1 VKEYTDFVTNIEER
15 QCCPEIRERDEIM
28 AKREE
33 TSVIL
38 AYIAV
43 CILWGSTYLAI
54 RIGVS
59 DFPPELFAGIR
70 FLIAGSLVLL
80 FAYSRGYKFPN
91 DFTDVRR
98 QAIVGLFL
106 LMGGNGIVVWAEQWV
121 YSGVTALIL
130 AIVPLFNAILE
141 LFLPNGPRIGW
152 KGWIGLLLGFTGVAL
167 LVLTG
172 SDTKIIDVS
181 GGILLLLAA
190 FSWSLGSVYSKTFKA
205 SGTTVANIGIQ
216 MFAGG
221 MGLTIVGLL
230 MGEAG
235 KIHLTGKGLGA
246 MAYLILFGSILGYS
260 SYIYILQKWPAS
272 KAGTYAYVNPVV
284 GVFLGAV
291 ILGEPVSSNVF
302 ISAII
307 ILGGVFLV
315 QVSKTSKKI
324 NQVPTENLASKLKEA

>member
-1 VKEYTDFVTNIEER
+1 MIK
-15 QCCPEIRERDEIM
+15 RDE
-28 AKREE
+28 
-33 TSVIL
+33 TTVIL

-70 FLIAGSLVLL
+70 FLIAGSLVLS
-80 FAYSRGYKFPN
+80 FAYSKGYKFPE

-98 QAIVGLFL
+98 QAIVGLLL

-121 YSGVTALIL
+121 YSGVTSLL
-130 AIVPLFNAILE
+130 MAIVPLFNAILE
-141 LFLPNGPRIGW
+141 LFLPNGPRIGL
-152 KGWIGLLLGFTGVAL
+152 KGWFGLILGFGGVAL

-172 SDTKIIDVS
+172 SNAKIVDVS

-190 FSWSLGSVYSKTFKA
+190 FSWSLGSVYSKTFKP

-221 MGLTIVGLL
+221 IGLTIVGLL

-235 KIHLTGKGLGA
+235 RIHLTGKGIGA

-315 QVSKTSKKI
+315 QLSKTSRKI
-324 NQVPTENLASKLKEA
+324 EQESSVNLVSNSKKLKNC

>member
-1 VKEYTDFVTNIEER
+1 MER
-15 QCCPEIRERDEIM
+15 PLRSCCVGIRERDERM

-33 TSVIL
+33 TTVIL

-59 DFPPELFAGIR
+59 DFPPVLFAGIR
-70 FLIAGSLVLL
+70 FLIAGSLVLS
-80 FAYSRGYKFPN
+80 FASSKGYKFPKN
-91 DFTDVRR
+91 FTDVRR

-106 LMGGNGIVVWAEQWV
+106 LLGGNGLVVWTEQWV
-121 YSGVTALIL
+121 YSGVTALLL
-130 AIVPLFNAILE
+130 AIVPLFNAVLE
-141 LFLPNGPRIGW
+141 RFLPNGPRIGL
-152 KGWIGLLLGFTGVAL
+152 KGWLGLLLGFIGVAL

-190 FSWSLGSVYSKTFKA
+190 FSWSLGSVYSKTFKS

-216 MFAGG
+216 MLAGG
-221 MGLTIVGLL
+221 IGLTTVGLL

-235 KIHLTGKGLGA
+235 KIHLTGKGIGA
-246 MAYLILFGSILGYS
+246 LAYLILFGSILGYS

-284 GVFLGAV
+284 GVILGAV
-291 ILGEPVSSNVF
+291 ILGEPVSPNVF

-315 QVSKTSKKI
+315 QLSKTSKKLE
-324 NQVPTENLASKLKEA
+324 QESSGNLVSNSKKTLA

>member
-1 VKEYTDFVTNIEER
+1 
-15 QCCPEIRERDEIM
+15 M

-33 TSVIL
+33 TMAIL
-38 AYIAV
+38 AYITV
-43 CILWGSTYLAI
+43 CIIWGSTYLAI

-70 FLIAGSLVLL
+70 FLIAGALVLL
-80 FAYSRGYKFPN
+80 FAYFKGYKFPEN
-91 DFTDVRR
+91 VTDVKR

-121 YSGVTALIL
+121 YSGVTSLL
-130 AIVPLFNAILE
+130 MAIVPLFNAILE
-141 LFLPNGPRIGW
+141 LFLPKGPRIGL
-152 KGWIGLLLGFTGVAL
+152 KGWFGLILGFGGVAL
-167 LVLTG
+167 LVLAG
-172 SDTKIIDVS
+172 SDAKIVDVS

-205 SGTTVANIGIQ
+205 SGTMVANIGIQ

-221 MGLTIVGLL
+221 IGLTIVGLL

-235 KIHLTGKGLGA
+235 KIHLTGKGMGA
-246 MAYLILFGSILGYS
+246 MAYLILAGSILGYS

-315 QVSKTSKKI
+315 QLSKTSKTI
-324 NQVPTENLASKLKEA
+324 RQQSSENSQYR

>member
-1 VKEYTDFVTNIEER
+1 MV
-15 QCCPEIRERDEIM
+15 
-28 AKREE
+28 KREE
-33 TSVIL
+33 RIVIL

-43 CILWGSTYLAI
+43 CIIWGSTYLAI

-80 FAYSRGYKFPN
+80 FAYFKGYKFPEN
-91 DFTDVRR
+91 VTDVKR

-121 YSGVTALIL
+121 YSGVTSLL
-130 AIVPLFNAILE
+130 MAIVPLFNAILE

-152 KGWIGLLLGFTGVAL
+152 KGWLGLILGFSGVAL
-167 LVLTG
+167 LVLVG
-172 SDTKIIDVS
+172 SEAKIVDVS

-190 FSWSLGSVYSKTFKA
+190 FLWSLGSVYSKTFKA
-205 SGTTVANIGIQ
+205 SGSTVANIGIQ

-221 MGLTIVGLL
+221 IGLTIIGLL
-230 MGEAG
+230 LGEAG
-235 KIHLTGKGLGA
+235 KIHLTGKGIGA
-246 MAYLILFGSILGYS
+246 MAYLVLGGSILGYS

-272 KAGTYAYVNPVV
+272 KAGTYAYINPVV

-291 ILGEPVSSNVF
+291 ILSEPVSPYVF

-307 ILGGVFLV
+307 ILGGVLLV
-315 QVSKTSKKI
+315 QLSKTSKKVE
-324 NQVPTENLASKLKEA
+324 QVSAENPNPNSDLNSNSKKLIRST

>member
-1 VKEYTDFVTNIEER
+1 LRLRYRKTKTCMDRHKNGADASDLR
-15 QCCPEIRERDEIM
+15 GEIM

-33 TSVIL
+33 TTVIL
-38 AYIAV
+38 AYITV
-43 CILWGSTYLAI
+43 CIIWGSTYLAI

-70 FLIAGSLVLL
+70 FLIAGALVML
-80 FAYSRGYKFPN
+80 FAYFKGYKFPEN
-91 DFTDVRR
+91 VTDVKR

-121 YSGVTALIL
+121 YSGVTSLL
-130 AIVPLFNAILE
+130 MAIVPLFNAILE
-141 LFLPNGPRIGW
+141 LFLPEGPRIGL
-152 KGWIGLLLGFTGVAL
+152 KGWFGLILGFGGVAL
-167 LVLTG
+167 LVLSG
-172 SDTKIIDVS
+172 SDAKIVDIS

-190 FSWSLGSVYSKTFKA
+190 LSWSLGSVYSKTFKA

-221 MGLTIVGLL
+221 IGLTIVGLL

-235 KIHLTGKGLGA
+235 KIHLTGKGMGA
-246 MAYLILFGSILGYS
+246 MAYLILVGSILGYS

-315 QVSKTSKKI
+315 QLSKTSKKI
-324 NQVPTENLASKLKEA
+324 EQQSSEIPTHE

>member
-1 VKEYTDFVTNIEER
+1 MKSL
-15 QCCPEIRERDEIM
+15 

-33 TSVIL
+33 TSVVL

-70 FLIAGSLVLL
+70 FLIAGALVLL
-80 FAYSRGYKFPN
+80 FAYFKGYKFPEN
-91 DFTDVRR
+91 FTDVRR

-106 LMGGNGIVVWAEQWV
+106 LLGGNGVVVWAEQWV
-121 YSGVTALIL
+121 YSGVTALIM
-130 AIVPLFNAILE
+130 AIVPMFNAILE
-141 LFLPNGPRIGW
+141 LFLPNGPRLGL
-152 KGWIGLLLGFTGVAL
+152 KGWFGLLLGFFGVAL
-167 LVLTG
+167 LVLSG
-172 SDTKIIDVS
+172 SEAKIIDIS
-181 GGILLLLAA
+181 GGLLLLLAA
-190 FSWSLGSVYSKTFKA
+190 FSWSLGSVYSKTFKP

-216 MFAGG
+216 MFAAGI
-221 MGLTIVGLL
+221 GLTIVGVLL
-230 MGEAG
+230 GEAG
-235 KIHLTGKGLGA
+235 SIHLTTKGLGA

-284 GVFLGAV
+284 GVLLGAV
-291 ILGEPVSSNVF
+291 ILGEPVSPNVF

-315 QVSKTSKKI
+315 QLSKTSNKVE
-324 NQVPTENLASKLKEA
+324 QASSQSSPVPK